1 MFDYC
6 IIGQHST
13 ALRDGAAIGDY
24 YVENDDGH
32 VLLYAGQIKEALEAG
47 MADIVAHPDLFM
59 YGRAQWNDA
68 CEQAAQMICDAALAA
83 DVPLEVNMGGIKRG
97 LRTIGRQTRLV
108 YPYRR
113 FWEVAARKGNKV
125 VYGLDAH
132 DPAEYLKKEQYD
144 IVDEV
149 IAGLDLHFIKELNFR
164 HKL

>member
-1 MFDYC
+1 MTIQPDF
-6 IIGQHST
+6 
-13 ALRDGAAIGDY
+13 
-24 YVENDDGH
+24 VKEE
-32 VLLYAGQIKEALEAG
+32 LLHELSESCRSNNQIPPNL
-47 MADIVAHPDLFM
+47 
-59 YGRAQWNDA
+59 YTRYR
-68 CEQAAQMICDAALAA
+68 
-83 DVPLEVNMGGIKRG
+83 IKRG